1 MARPYPFPAE
11 AGIEPSLNELLNDPL
26 IHKILVRDGLT
37 ISDVIDV
44 VSRWQLQRI
53 AQSPRVAA

>member
-1 MARPYPFPAE
+1 MSRPYPFPAE

-26 IHKILVRDGLT
+26 MHKILARDGLT
-37 ISDVIDV
+37 ISDVTDV
-44 VSRWQLQRI
+44 VRRWQLQHI

>member
-26 IHKILVRDGLT
+26 MHKVLARDRLT
-37 ISDVIDV
+37 ISDVIEV

-53 AQSPRVAA
+53 AK